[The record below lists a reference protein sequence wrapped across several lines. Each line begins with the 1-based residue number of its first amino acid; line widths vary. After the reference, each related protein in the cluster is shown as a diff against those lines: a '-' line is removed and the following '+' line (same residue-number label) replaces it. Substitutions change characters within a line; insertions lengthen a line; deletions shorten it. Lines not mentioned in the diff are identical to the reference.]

1 MAMKTEKQKTA
12 AAQNQA
18 TARQAAGS
26 GITLRPGQNIRVT
39 IRRLG
44 INGEGVG
51 YYKRQ
56 VVFIDGALPGEV
68 VAAEIVDIE
77 TNYAVGKLKKI
88 MQPSPQR
95 VEPACPVYRSCGG
108 CQLQHLSYPG
118 QLEAKMEMVREAFR
132 RYTGLK
138 EVPLRPIAGMDHP
151 WAYRNKA
158 QLQAGY
164 MNGKMVAGLYAPG
177 THHIVELTD
186 CPIQHPKTNE
196 IIQGTRNVL
205 EELNIPAYDERK
217 KTGVVRTIVARIGF
231 ETEDCQLTLVT
242 ATEKIPRE
250 AELVQ
255 RLRARLPDVKS
266 IMQNVNPRKTS
277 LIFGDKTRVLW
288 GASHI
293 DEQLGEV
300 KFSLSPRAF
309 FQLNPEQTVK
319 LYNYVKEAAAL
330 TGRELV
336 VDAYCG
342 VGTIGLWLAPEAKEV
357 RGIEIIPEAVEDAKR
372 NARRSRINNAR
383 FYAGKAEAILPQWV
397 KQGIKPDVVVVDPP
411 RSGCGRPLLEALVKV
426 KPKRIVYVSCNPAT
440 LAKDCDVL
448 LKGGFGIEWIQP
460 VDMFPH
466 TAHVECIVSTYRV
479 DK

>member
-1 MAMKTEKQKTA
+1 MKRDKQKTGTAPKKSGPVKA
-12 AAQNQA
+12 AE
-18 TARQAAGS
+18 TR
-26 GITLRPGQNIRVT
+26 IKLHMGQKIRVT

-44 INGEGVG
+44 INGEGIG
-51 YYKRQ
+51 YYQKQ

-68 VAAEIVDIE
+68 VDAEIVDIQE
-77 TNYAVGKLKKI
+77 NYATGKPIKI
-88 MQPSPQR
+88 QQPSPQR
-95 VEPACPVYRSCGG
+95 VDPPCPVYHACGG
-108 CQLQHLSYPG
+108 CQLQHLSYAG
-118 QLEAKMEMVREAFR
+118 QLKAKMEIVREAFH

-138 EVPLRPIAGMDHP
+138 EVPLRPIAGMQHP

-164 MNGKMVAGLYAPG
+164 RNGKMVAGLYATG
-177 THHIVELTD
+177 THQLVELTD

-196 IIQGTRNVL
+196 MIQVARDIL
-205 EELNIPAYDERK
+205 EELHIPAYDERK

-242 ATEKIPRE
+242 ATKHIPQE
-250 AELVQ
+250 AALVE
-255 RLRARLPDVKS
+255 RLRSRLPDVKS
-266 IMQNVNPRKTS
+266 IMQNINPRKTS
-277 LIFGDKTRVLW
+277 LIFGQKTRVLW
-288 GASHI
+288 GAAHI

-342 VGTIGLWLAPEAKEV
+342 VGTIGLWLAPAAREV
-357 RGIEIIPEAVEDAKR
+357 RGIEIVPEAVEDAKR
-372 NARRSRINNAR
+372 NARRNGIKNAR
-383 FYAGKAEAILPQWV
+383 FYTGKAEVILPRWV
-397 KQGIKPDVVVVDPP
+397 KQGIKPDVIVIDPP

-426 KPKRIVYVSCNPAT
+426 QPKRIVYVSCNPST

-448 LKGGFGIEWIQP
+448 LKGGFSIQWVQP

-466 TAHVECIVSTYRV
+466 TAHVECIASIHFTG
-479 DK
+479 